1 MSSMSRIQ
9 LLPPQLI
16 NQIAAGEVVERP
28 SSVLK
33 ELVENSL
40 DAGASRIEVD
50 IEDAGVRLL
59 RVRDNGQGIPK
70 EELPLAI
77 ASHATSKIQSLD
89 DLLRVGSFGFR
100 GEALASIASVADF
113 RLTSQASRAAHAWCI
128 HSPGNPQQASIAPAA
143 HPQGTTIEVRD
154 LFFNVPARRK
164 FLRAERTELHHL
176 DEVLRRMALARP
188 DVGFSLN
195 VAGKNQWRSDASDDA
210 QQRLHALCGAGFAD
224 SALFFEI
231 ERDGLRLWGWLQPP
245 TLARERTDTQYFFVN
260 GRAVRD
266 KVLIHA
272 VRQAYADVL
281 HGARQ
286 PAYVLHLTLDAESV
300 DVNVHPAKLEVR
312 FREARRV
319 HDFLFSTLHLVM
331 AEQRPLEGG
340 TIPAAVSVAGSSSAS
355 VSPPT
360 RWSNPPNPYQSRL
373 PLPVAAAQVQETLAS
388 YQALAQATEAGAQD
402 VVVPPLGFALAQ
414 LHGVYILAENADGLI
429 IVDMHAAA
437 ERITYERFKQ
447 ALQEDGIRRQPL
459 LVPIALE
466 LEARHA
472 DAAHE
477 YRETLQ
483 QLGLLLDQLSPS
495 TWVVREVPTLLAQS
509 NISRLVSDTLE
520 ELAQHGHSRHIEE
533 AFNATLSRM
542 ACHGSVRAGRRLSI
556 PEMNALL
563 RDMEATPRADQCNH
577 GRPTWTSLSMAQLD
591 KMFMRGQ

>member
-1 MSSMSRIQ
+1 MAVIQ
-9 LLPPQLI
+9 ILPPQLI

-40 DAGASRIEVD
+40 DAGATRIDVD

-59 RVRDNGQGIPK
+59 RVRDNGKGIPK
-70 EELPLAI
+70 DELPLAI

-113 RLTSQASRAAHAWCI
+113 SLTSQASGAAHAWRI
-128 HSPGNPQQASIAPAA
+128 HSPGNPQQAEIVPAA

-195 VAGKNQWRSDASDDA
+195 VAGKNQWRTEETADA
-210 QQRLHALCGAGFAD
+210 QQRLRALSGAGFAD
-224 SALFFEI
+224 NALFFEH
-231 ERDGLRLWGWLQPP
+231 EREGLHLWGWLQPP
-245 TLARERTDTQYFFVN
+245 TLARERSDTQYFFVN

-286 PAYVLHLTLDAESV
+286 PSYVLHLALDAENV

-319 HDFLFSTLHLVM
+319 HDFLFSTLHHVM
-331 AEQRPLEGG
+331 AEQRAGARESAQAWPESAELRAQN
-340 TIPAAVSVAGSSSAS
+340 AAL
-355 VSPPT
+355 PPQH
-360 RWSNPPNPYQSRL
+360 SYQTRL
-373 PLPVAAAQVQETLAS
+373 PLPMSASQVQETLAS
-388 YQALAQATEAGAQD
+388 YQALARSGANAPENAEHAAEI
-402 VVVPPLGFALAQ
+402 PPLGFAIAQ

-447 ALQEDGIRRQPL
+447 ALEQDGIRRQPL
-459 LVPIALE
+459 LVPITLE

-477 YRETLQ
+477 HGETLS
-483 QLGLLLDQLSPS
+483 QLGLVLDQLGPG

-533 AFNATLSRM
+533 AFNAVLSSM

-556 PEMNALL
+556 SEMNALL
-563 RDMEATPRADQCNH
+563 RAMEATPRADQCNH
-577 GRPTWTSLSMAQLD
+577 GRPTWTRLSMAQLD

>member
-1 MSSMSRIQ
+1 M
-9 LLPPQLI
+9 
-16 NQIAAGEVVERP
+16 ERP

-40 DAGASRIEVD
+40 DAGATRVDVD
-50 IEDAGVRLL
+50 IEDAGIRLL
-59 RVRDNGQGIPK
+59 RVRDNGKGIPMD
-70 EELPLAI
+70 ELPLAI

-89 DLLRVGSFGFR
+89 DLLRVASFGFR

-113 RLTSQASRAAHAWCI
+113 KLISHAQAAEHAWCI
-128 HSPGNPQQASIAPAA
+128 HSLGNPQQAELAPAA
-143 HPQGTTIEVRD
+143 HPQGTTVEVRD

-195 VAGKNQWRSDASDDA
+195 VAGKNQWRSDASGEA
-210 QQRLHALCGAGFAD
+210 NQRLRALSGASFAD
-224 SALFFEI
+224 NALFFEH
-231 ERDGLRLWGWLQPP
+231 ERDGLHLWGWLQPP
-245 TLARERTDTQYFFVN
+245 TLARERSDTQYFFVN

-272 VRQAYADVL
+272 VKQAYADVL

-286 PAYVLHLTLDAESV
+286 PAYVLHLALDPESV

-312 FREARRV
+312 FRDARRV
-319 HDFLFSTLHLVM
+319 HDFLFSTLHHVM
-331 AEQRPLEGG
+331 AEQRPVGHASAPLAPGIAHGLALSLAPGVPSHAPGG
-340 TIPAAVSVAGSSSAS
+340 
-355 VSPPT
+355 
-360 RWSNPPNPYQSRL
+360 YQTRL
-373 PLPVAAAQVQETLAS
+373 PLPMSASQVHEIQVQETLAS
-388 YQALAQATEAGAQD
+388 YQALAQPAAKALQSTDNASE
-402 VVVPPLGFALAQ
+402 VPPLGFAIAQ
-414 LHGVYILAENADGLI
+414 LHGVYILAENAEGLV

-447 ALQEDGIRRQPL
+447 ALERDGIRRQPL
-459 LVPIALE
+459 LVPLPIDLDA
-466 LEARHA
+466 HQA
-472 DAAHE
+472 DAASE
-477 YRETLQ
+477 YGELLG
-483 QLGLLLDQLSPS
+483 QLGLALDQISPS

-509 NISRLVSDTLE
+509 DIARLVRDTLD
-520 ELAQHGHSRHIEE
+520 ELAQHGHSRQIEE
-533 AFNATLSRM
+533 AMHAALSRM

-577 GRPTWTSLSMAQLD
+577 GRPTWTRLSMAQLD

>member
-1 MSSMSRIQ
+1 MAVIQ
-9 LLPPQLI
+9 LLTPQLI

-40 DAGASRIEVD
+40 DAGATRIDVD
-50 IEDAGVRLL
+50 IEDAGIRLL
-59 RVRDNGQGIPK
+59 RVRDNGLGIAK
-70 EELPLAI
+70 DELPLAI
-77 ASHATSKIQSLD
+77 ASHATSKIRSLD

-113 RLTSQASRAAHAWCI
+113 SLTSQVSGAAHAWRI
-128 HSPGNPQQASIAPAA
+128 HSPGNPQQAAMTPAA

-188 DVGFSLN
+188 DVGFSFN
-195 VAGKNQWRSDASDDA
+195 VAGKNQWRSDEAADA
-210 QQRLHALCGAGFAD
+210 QQRLRGLCGAGFSD
-224 SALFFEI
+224 SALFFEH

-286 PAYVLHLTLDAESV
+286 PAYVLHLTLDPESV

-319 HDFLFSTLHLVM
+319 HDFLFSTLHHVM
-331 AEQRPLEGG
+331 ADVRPAERLTVGE
-340 TIPAAVSVAGSSSAS
+340 PAFVTSAGAGYSVPASQSSSPAS
-355 VSPPT
+355 AA
-360 RWSNPPNPYQSRL
+360 YQTRL
-373 PLPVAAAQVQETLAS
+373 PLPVSAHQVQETLAS
-388 YQALAQATEAGAQD
+388 YQSLARPAEHSVDESA
-402 VVVPPLGFALAQ
+402 VPPLGFAIAQ
-414 LHGVYILAENADGLI
+414 LHGIYILAENAEGLI

-447 ALQEDGIRRQPL
+447 ALEHDGIRRQPL
-459 LVPIALE
+459 LVPMPLE

-472 DAAHE
+472 DAASE
-477 YRETLQ
+477 GRDTLN
-483 QLGLLLDQLSPS
+483 QLGLVLDQISPS

-509 NISRLVSDTLE
+509 NIQRLVTDTLE
-520 ELAQHGHSRHIEE
+520 ELAQHGHSRQVEE
-533 AFNATLSRM
+533 ALNATLSRM

-556 PEMNALL
+556 TEMNALL

-577 GRPTWTSLSMAQLD
+577 GRPTWTRLSMEQLD
-591 KMFMRGQ
+591 KLFMRGQ